1 MTSLPAELH
10 GYHVHIYYDDT
21 TLPVATRLREL
32 LAANFSVQL
41 GRNSGIAGPHPVP
54 QMQVIFKT
62 DVFQHIVPWLMFNRE
77 GLDILVHPLTDDEY
91 RGPHQSGALA
101 GHAGQA
107 EARHLAARSVSR
119 RIAAGRLNRLF
130 HVTAAAGSAR
140 RRENSAMST
149 RRPRR
154 WCAAS
159 RSVPMPDR

>member
-10 GYHVHIYYDDT
+10 GYHVHIYYDDA
-21 TLPVATRLREL
+21 TLPVATKLRDS
-32 LAANFSVQL
+32 LAANFAVQL

-91 RGPHQSGALA
+91 RGPYQPGPLA
-101 GHAGQA
+101 RYAGQA

-119 RIAAGRLNRLF
+119 GTAAGRLKRGVP
-130 HVTAAAGSAR
+130 VTAAAGSAR
-140 RRENSAMST
+140 RRESSVAST
-149 RRPRR
+149 HRRRR
-154 WCAAS
+154 WCAA
-159 RSVPMPDR
+159 PPTAAMPDR